1 VGRRATSSGIPY
13 PPAPAGRREYYHDP
27 ESPPVNSMS
36 PTAFVVA
43 RNRSG
48 HVLLVRRADSGNWEL
63 PGGRVEFGESA
74 QIAAIREVEEESG
87 VTVEVTRL
95 AGIYT
100 DPGHV
105 MFYPDTGEAR
115 QQFAVCFL
123 ASPIAGRP
131 RPNGNETREAA
142 WVPPG
147 RIPHLPIHPSVRMRI
162 IHALTE
168 PTQPHFD

>member
-1 VGRRATSSGIPY
+1 
-13 PPAPAGRREYYHDP
+13 
-27 ESPPVNSMS
+27 MS

-74 QIAAIREVEEESG
+74 QIAAVREVEDESG
-87 VTVEVTRL
+87 VTVQVTRL

-123 ASPIAGRP
+123 ASPMG
-131 RPNGNETREAA
+131 
-142 WVPPG
+142 V
-147 RIPHLPIHPSVRMRI
+147 
-162 IHALTE
+162 ALL
-168 PTQPHFD
+168 Q

>member
-1 VGRRATSSGIPY
+1 MGERATSSGVSY
-13 PPAPAGRREYYHDP
+13 PTASSGRREYYHNS
-27 ESPPVNSMS
+27 ESPLANSMS

-43 RNRSG
+43 RNRYG

-63 PGGRVEFGESA
+63 PGGRVELGESA
-74 QIAAIREVEEESG
+74 QIAAVREVKEESG

-95 AGIYT
+95 AGVYT

-131 RPNGNETREAA
+131 RPDGEETREAA

-147 RIPHLPIHPSVRMRI
+147 RIPHLPIHPSMRMRI
-162 IHALTE
+162 SHALTE
-168 PTQPHFD
+168 PANPHFD